1 MAGTLQLRARDVCSV
16 FMVLV
21 LLVTGMSSLHA
32 QSIAT
37 RKVSCAFSATRL
49 DEVIRHLSLEAGVS
63 FIYSSNKTNLNKVVT
78 LNVENRSLEET
89 LSLIGSQL
97 GVEFKMQGRYVMIKQ
112 LPDGKSIVQSAPGKV
127 PVAHANQTALRSHS
141 SQFYAPSVIRHAGD
155 QLAGGRQRVPDFIE
169 RLLPPLEPS
178 FTTAAVNII
187 PLAEARKISANN
199 GHAGWFLSFGTVL
212 NDFSSGFELQAGA
225 RRAYFVFTPSWMSSG
240 RFHGGYGLGTAIDLG
255 NNLSFTPVY
264 SLGTSQHSSTTRWHN
279 SRGINELKEKEKTIH
294 HMMKLM
300 LQYAITPSFVVKLGP
315 TINHSNTT
323 KDTYQTTTL
332 IQRRSVVTSGI
343 GDGGEATVVVVD
355 QIDASNKSALLS
367 EQHMRNAWLGWEASI
382 AFKVNFKGGK

>member
-16 FMVLV
+16 VMVLV
-21 LLVTGMSSLHA
+21 LWVAGMSSVHA

-37 RKVSCAFSATRL
+37 RKVSCAFNATRL

-78 LNVENRSLEET
+78 LSVENRSLEET

-112 LPDGKSIVQSAPGKV
+112 LADTKPIVQSAPGKV
-127 PVAHANQTALRSHS
+127 PVARVSQTGLHAHS
-141 SQFYAPSVIRHAGD
+141 SEFYARSNNHLTGN
-155 QLAGGRQRVPDFIE
+155 QLTSRQLLPAFVE

-178 FTTAAVNII
+178 YTMASVNII
-187 PLAEARKISANN
+187 PLAEARKISANS
-199 GHAGWFLSFGTVL
+199 GHAGWFLSVGTVL

-240 RFHGGYGLGTAIDLG
+240 RFHGGYGLGTSIDLG

-279 SRGINELKEKEKTIH
+279 SRGINELREKEKTIH

-300 LQYAITPSFVVKLGP
+300 VQYAITPSFIVKLGP

-323 KDTYQTTTL
+323 LDTYQTTTL
-332 IQRRSVVTSGI
+332 VQRRSVVTSGI

-382 AFKVNFKGGK
+382 AFKVNFQGGK